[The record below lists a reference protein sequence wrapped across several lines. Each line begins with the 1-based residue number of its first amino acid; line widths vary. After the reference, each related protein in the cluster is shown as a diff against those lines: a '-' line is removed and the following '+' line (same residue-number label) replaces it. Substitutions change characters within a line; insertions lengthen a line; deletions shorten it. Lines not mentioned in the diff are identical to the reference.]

1 MKRRQFCQSAVAA
14 GVVFALPACG
24 RNESSSTSLPQTID
38 AVSLDGNELGIERAA
53 VSELAESLHGR
64 LYLSGDDGYDTARKI
79 WNGMFDDRR
88 PAMVVQCAAADD
100 VRNAVLFARDRNLL
114 LSVKGGGHSF
124 PGKSVAHRGMMLD
137 LSPMHAVNVNVDA
150 GTATVGGGALLGH
163 LDSATLEH
171 HMATTAGIVSH
182 TGVGGFTLGGGM
194 GRTDRLHG
202 LAIDNLLSAS
212 VATADGRLLRASAD
226 DNPDLFWAI
235 RGGGGN
241 FGVVTEFEFGLH
253 AFDPTVYAGVLVFPF
268 DAARDLIRVWAGH
281 RDDWPREL
289 NAEPS
294 LFVSPEGERIA
305 MLEICYAGDPADGEK
320 AIAPLLAVANP
331 VAGELGPMS
340 YQAMQT
346 MYDAA
351 TAHGQLNYMKS
362 GLIGEITEPFIDAM
376 VGNYDGEYL
385 PWAWFQ
391 HLGGA
396 ISDVGPTDTAYVHR
410 EAGYNNGLSATW
422 QDAAESEARIAAIR
436 AYYKELAPFMGGFY
450 TNLNE
455 DTEARTWGNYRE
467 NYPRLSEIKAKY
479 DPTNLFRM
487 NANIQPASKS

>member
-1 MKRRQFCQSAVAA
+1 MKRRDFCRTAVAA
-14 GVVFALPACG
+14 GIVMTLPACG
-24 RNESSSTSLPQTID
+24 RNGGPSNDLPQTID
-38 AVSLDGNELGIERAA
+38 AVSLDGNELSIERAA
-53 VSELAESLHGR
+53 VTELADSLQGS
-64 LYLSGDDGYDTARKI
+64 LYLSGDDGYDTARKV

-88 PAMVVQCAAADD
+88 PAMVVQCASSDD
-100 VRNAVLFARDRNLL
+100 VRNAVLFARDRQLL

-124 PGKSVAHRGMMLD
+124 PGKSVADRGMMLD
-137 LSPMHAVNVNVDA
+137 LSLMQAVTVDA
-150 GTATVGGGALLGH
+150 DAGIATVAGGALLGH
-163 LDSATLEH
+163 LDSATLAHE
-171 HMATTAGIVSH
+171 MATTAGIVSH

-226 DNPDLFWAI
+226 ENPDLFWAI

-241 FGVVTEFEFGLH
+241 FGVVTEFEFRLH
-253 AFDPTVYAGVLVFPF
+253 PFDPTVYAGVLVFPF
-268 DAARDLIRVWAGH
+268 DAARDLIRVWAEH
-281 RDDWPREL
+281 KDDWPREL

-294 LFVSPEGERIA
+294 LFVNPEGDRIA

-320 AIAPLLAVANP
+320 VVAPLLAVAKP

-351 TAHGQLNYMKS
+351 TAHGQLNYLKS

-376 VGNYDGEYL
+376 VGNYEGEHL

-396 ISDVGPTDTAYVHR
+396 ISDVDPTATAYAHR
-410 EAGYNNGLSATW
+410 EAGYNNGMSATW
-422 QDAAESEARIAAIR
+422 QDPAESEARIAKIR
-436 AYYKELAPFMGGFY
+436 AYYKALEPFMGGFY

-455 DTEARTWGNYRE
+455 DTEANTWGNYRE
-467 NYPRLSEIKAKY
+467 NYPRLSDIKAQY

-487 NANIQPASKS
+487 NANIRPASKS